1 MSYCPIDEAFGNFM
15 TDGFSQHPLE
25 STSFEDRSNSKC
37 QKKQNVKRKKIN
49 CNKDASRYSENLD
62 DLYYSSPEVT
72 DEDIEFDE
80 TLNGYSSLNNI
91 GLYSI
96 VEPPPTK
103 NRKSK
108 LSRKKARSTKQAR
121 QSRQNTNQIMEGF
134 TSNNNNNARNNVVR
148 KTRKPVKKQKEVN
161 EVYEYDEADNISVED
176 LREIHGVPEVE
187 VDEEQTESDS
197 EEVTPTKHRES
208 SSGMNSQ
215 ISEINNK
222 INFIMNQI
230 SNDNNDITESQHNN
244 IHDIVLF
251 VIFGIFVLIILEAL
265 YRLITKMIAANT
277 ILSNNNLNSALNN
290 TMPTIT
296 TNGDAF
302 EVVKQYAKN
311 RE

>member
-37 QKKQNVKRKKIN
+37 QKKQNVKRKKVN

-62 DLYYSSPEVT
+62 DLYYSSPDVT

-108 LSRKKARSTKQAR
+108 LSRKKSRSTKQAS

-134 TSNNNNNARNNVVR
+134 TSNNNNARNNVVR
-148 KTRKPVKKQKEVN
+148 KTRNPVKKQKQKEVN

-187 VDEEQTESDS
+187 QTESDS
-197 EEVTPTKHRES
+197 EEVTPTKHREPS
-208 SSGMNSQ
+208 GGMNSQ

-230 SNDNNDITESQHNN
+230 SNDTDITESQHNN

-290 TMPTIT
+290 TMPNIT
-296 TNGDAF
+296 TNGSAF

>member
-15 TDGFSQHPLE
+15 TDGFGPHPLE

-37 QKKQNVKRKKIN
+37 EKKKKVKRNRIN
-49 CNKDASRYSENLD
+49 CNKDASRFSENLD
-62 DLYYSSPEVT
+62 DLYYESPEVT

-96 VEPPPTK
+96 TEKPPTK

-108 LSRKKARSTKQAR
+108 LSRKKSRPTKQ
-121 QSRQNTNQIMEGF
+121 SSNNMQILEGF
-134 TSNNNNNARNNVVR
+134 TSNNNNEMRTNVVR
-148 KTRKPVKKQKEVN
+148 KPRRTNRKPKEVN
-161 EVYEYDEADNISVED
+161 EVFEYDESDNISVED
-176 LREIHGVPEVE
+176 LREIHGN
-187 VDEEQTESDS
+187 EEGDQEESEND
-197 EEVTPTKHRES
+197 EVTPTKHREPS
-208 SSGMNSQ
+208 TGMNSQ

-230 SNDNNDITESQHNN
+230 SNKDNDITESQHNN

-265 YRLITKMIAANT
+265 YRLITKMITANT
-277 ILSNNNLNSALNN
+277 ILSNNITN
-290 TMPTIT
+290 TSMNQAPTIT
-296 TNGDAF
+296 SNGDAF
-302 EVVKQYAKN
+302 EVVTQYAKN
-311 RE
+311 RQ